1 MNRKLI
7 VSLLSLLIAGTA
19 FPQQKLTF
27 EYAVKD
33 TSHLMMDVYVPQQ
46 QNEEHSCMVFVF
58 GGGFVSGARDDHQIK
73 KLQQYYNDKG
83 WVVIAIDYRLGLK
96 GFKNFTL
103 ISGLEKFKNAIDMAG
118 EDLISATGFIL
129 DSLQHRSDFQID
141 PNHIVT
147 LGSSAGAITVL
158 QADYFLG
165 NRIHGTEFLPDTF
178 RYAGVI
184 SFSGSIL
191 SRKGKV
197 KYRIQ
202 PPAPTLLCHGT
213 EDRLVPY
220 KQIRVFNQ
228 GVFGSNALAKR
239 FSKYDYPFHIRRYA
253 GLAHEVAGI
262 YPQEFNL
269 IDNFIAEFVFGKK
282 QIQSDETYYNPA
294 IKRSEFGSYRIK
306 DLKKL

>member
-1 MNRKLI
+1 MNRTLLI
-7 VSLLSLLIAGTA
+7 SLLCLLTAGA
-19 FPQQKLTF
+19 AYPQQKLTF

-33 TSHLMMDVYVPQQ
+33 TNHLMMDVYVPQR
-46 QNEEHSCMVFVF
+46 QNAEHSCMVFVF
-58 GGGFVSGARDDHQIK
+58 GGGFVSGARDDHQIT

-96 GFKNFTL
+96 GFKNYTL
-103 ISGLEKFKNAIDMAG
+103 ISGLEKFKNAVDMAG

-129 DSLQHRSDFQID
+129 ENLQFRSDFQVN
-141 PNHIVT
+141 PNYIVT

-165 NRIHGTEFLPDTF
+165 NRIHGTELLPDSF

-197 KYRIQ
+197 KYRVQ
-202 PPAPTLLCHGT
+202 PPAPTLLCHGM

-228 GVFGSNALAKR
+228 GMFGSNALAKR
-239 FSKYDYPFHIRRYA
+239 FSKYGYPFHIRRYK

-262 YPQEFNL
+262 YPKEFCL
-269 IDNFIAEFVFGKK
+269 IDNFITEYVLGKK
-282 QIQSDETYYNPA
+282 QIQSDEIFYNPA
-294 IKRSEFGSYRIK
+294 IKRTKFGSYRIK

>member
-1 MNRKLI
+1 MNRKFLL
-7 VSLLSLLIAGTA
+7 SLLSLLIAGTA
-19 FPQQKLTF
+19 CPQQKLTF

-33 TSHLMMDVYVPQQ
+33 TNRLLMDVYVPQQ
-46 QNEEHSCMVFVF
+46 QNDEQSCMVFVF
-58 GGGFVSGARDDHQIK
+58 GGGFVSGARDDHQIT

-96 GFKNFTL
+96 GFKKYTL
-103 ISGLEKFKNAIDMAG
+103 VSGLEKFKHAVDMAG

-129 DSLQHRSDFQID
+129 DSLQRRSDFQID
-141 PNHIVT
+141 PNQIVT

-165 NRIHGTEFLPDTF
+165 NRIHGAEHLPDSF
-178 RYAGVI
+178 HYAGVI
-184 SFSGSIL
+184 SFSGSVL
-191 SRKGKV
+191 SRKGNV

-228 GVFGSNALAKR
+228 GMFGSNALAKR
-239 FSKYDYPFHIRRYA
+239 FCKYDYPFHIRRYT

-269 IDNFIAEFVFGKK
+269 IDNFIAEYVFGKK

-294 IKRSEFGSYRIK
+294 IKRSKYGSYRIK